1 MRSAV
6 NQAKTAANQG
16 STAYNTASAS
26 ANQYNDAGNQ
36 ISSSLIPGLERE
48 ANNPEGFTPEEMNNQ
63 LVAGEQGAG
72 GANAGIVGQANLNA
86 ARSRNSSGETAALD
100 EAARDKTKQ
109 LSENALNIQ
118 DKSDELGEKK
128 QMAAQS
134 ELGGLYGTDVEA
146 NLKAQGLMPEDVN
159 AEANADKAEAEGGST
174 GWFQNMTSMITA
186 LSKLKPSPGAGG

>member
-6 NQAKTAANQG
+6 NQAEAAGKQG
-16 STAYNTASAS
+16 SEAYTEANSTAGKYGASG
-26 ANQYNDAGNQ
+26 DQ

-48 ANNPEGFTPEEMNNQ
+48 ANTPEGFTPEEMNNQ

-72 GANAGIVGQANLNA
+72 GADSGITGQANLQA
-86 ARSRNSSGETAALD
+86 ARNRNSSGETAALD

-118 DKSDELGEKK
+118 NKSSELGQQK
-128 QMAAQS
+128 QQTAQK
-134 ELGGLYGTDVEA
+134 ELGGLYGTDVDA
-146 NLKAQGLMPEDVN
+146 NLKAQGLMSEDVN
-159 AEANADKAEAEGGST
+159 AEANASKSAAEAGST

-186 LSKLKPSPGAGG
+186 LGKLKGSGG